1 MARALAIRIAWLLSV
16 IVAVTA
22 IVFAIVHLSGDP
34 TDGFV
39 DPGASPEVR
48 ARIRGQLGLDDP
60 LVTQYVRFLGNAA
73 TGDFGESWR
82 ADQPALEL
90 VLDRLGATLLLTGL
104 ALLLA
109 AVFGLIVG
117 ASIARSS
124 SAFLTAPLRLSVAI
138 GQALP
143 SFWVGTT
150 LVLIFAVNLGWLP
163 SSGGDGLT
171 ALILPAVTLALQPC
185 AIVARLV
192 ETQLREA
199 LRADYVRT
207 ARGKGISERAV
218 LMRHALRASLGPILA
233 FLGVQIGFLVGG
245 AVVVE
250 GVFAYPGIGLLA
262 LNAVQDRDLP
272 IIQAFGVV
280 VATLICLTTVTIDL
294 IARWLD
300 PRIAAAGATS

>member
-1 MARALAIRIAWLLSV
+1 
-16 IVAVTA
+16 
-22 IVFAIVHLSGDP
+22 
-34 TDGFV
+34 
-39 DPGASPEVR
+39 
-48 ARIRGQLGLDDP
+48 
-60 LVTQYVRFLGNAA
+60 
-73 TGDFGESWR
+73 
-82 ADQPALEL
+82 
-90 VLDRLGATLLLTGL
+90 
-104 ALLLA
+104 
-109 AVFGLIVG
+109 
-117 ASIARSS
+117 
-124 SAFLTAPLRLSVAI
+124 
-138 GQALP
+138 
-143 SFWVGTT
+143 
-150 LVLIFAVNLGWLP
+150 
-163 SSGGDGLT
+163 
-171 ALILPAVTLALQPC
+171 
-185 AIVARLV
+185 
-192 ETQLREA
+192 